1 MATSRPKK
9 SASSAS
15 STDATRSSREG
26 GALRATRANPK
37 GDGATGTS
45 PKTKR
50 GKSSSKEAAAASAVP
65 VFRNGREVVDAFFA
79 SKQWTAWQFQLDAWD
94 AFARR
99 ESGVITVAT
108 GAGKTYA
115 AYMGPFAA
123 MVDRVLAIEQ
133 GLHGN
138 APAPPGPWLLYLSP
152 LKSVARDV
160 ELALAEPI
168 RFAQLPIRIESRT
181 GDTTA
186 SMRAKQKLRLPEV
199 LITTPE
205 SLSLLLTREDAPAVF
220 AGLMGVIV
228 DEWHELLA
236 SKRGTQVE
244 LALARLRRFSP
255 RLSTWGM
262 SATIANLDDAAD
274 AIVGTRAAETAPP
287 TIVRGDM
294 DRPTTIDAILP
305 RNERALPWCGHLGL
319 SMMPAVL
326 EELDPRV
333 PTIIFTNTRS
343 QAERWFSA
351 IMAARPELEAVSALH
366 HGSLDR
372 DDRQDVES
380 GLKSGA
386 VRLVVATSSLDLGVD
401 FEPIER
407 VIQIGSPKGVGR
419 LLQRAG
425 RASHRPRAAC
435 RISCVPTHALELIE
449 IAAAR
454 EAALAGKIE
463 ARPAPDKPLDV
474 LAQHLVT
481 CALGGGFT
489 PDDLF
494 EEVRTA
500 HAYRTLTRQEFEW
513 ALALVREGGGT
524 LKAYA
529 QYHKVAMDEH
539 GIYRGSSPKLAQLHR
554 LNIGTITGDAT
565 LDIRYMSGKSL
576 GKIEEHFVA
585 HLREGVRFVFAG
597 KVLKFVTL
605 RDLVCYVQPAT
616 GSTNHTPIWSGT
628 RLPISES
635 LAEGIRETLERVA
648 AGDRWCPELHEADAL
663 IRVQQRESIVPGA
676 HETLGEILR
685 SREGT
690 HLFLFPFEGRLVNAG
705 LGALMALRL
714 TRSVKATFAVAAN
727 DYGVELL
734 CPDDF
739 DFESLLT
746 PTLFSCDSL
755 AEDAVLSA
763 NLSQLAK
770 LHFREI
776 ARVAGLVFQTYPG
789 AHKSGRQ
796 LQANSS
802 LIFDVLNDFDKDNM
816 LLLQA
821 RREVLDRH
829 FEQSRLGRT
838 LDRIAGQPMRVVR
851 ITRPTPLSFPLVIER
866 QSAKLSSESI
876 LERVERM
883 RDTWESE
890 AREDP
895 GVGGDSEARPMPAS
909 LPRRWMAG
917 PRRRAND
924 GGR

>member
-1 MATSRPKK
+1 MRPRRTQTRTPDSSANSGDDGPIPRGEIGSGGRRTSRTAARAASK
-9 SASSAS
+9 SSAK
-15 STDATRSSREG
+15 AIARE
-26 GALRATRANPK
+26 ASPRKAAQ
-37 GDGATGTS
+37 GDG
-45 PKTKR
+45 R
-50 GKSSSKEAAAASAVP
+50 AV
-65 VFRNGREVVDAFFA
+65 VEAFFA
-79 SKQWTAWQFQLDAWD
+79 SKAWDPWPFQRESWD
-94 AFARR
+94 AFARG

-123 MVDRVLAIEQ
+123 MVDRALAIEA
-133 GLHGN
+133 GAL
-138 APAPPGPWLLYLSP
+138 PSPGPWLLYLSP

-160 ELALAEPI
+160 EIALGEPI
-168 RFAQLPIRIESRT
+168 RFAGLPIRIESRT
-181 GDTTA
+181 GDTSA
-186 SMRAKQKLRLPEV
+186 SMRAKQKARLPEV

-205 SLSLLLTREDAPAVF
+205 SLSLLLTREDARSAF

-244 LALARLRRFSP
+244 LALARLRRFAP
-255 RLSTWGM
+255 GLRTWAM
-262 SATIANLDDAAD
+262 SATIANLDEAAS
-274 AIVGTRAAETAPP
+274 AVVGSGGARAA
-287 TIVRGDM
+287 TIVRGEM
-294 DRPTTIDAILP
+294 ERPTTIDAILP
-305 RNERALPWCGHLGL
+305 RDARSLPWCGHLGL
-319 SMMPAVL
+319 SMVPAVI

-333 PTIIFTNTRS
+333 PTIVFTNTRS
-343 QAERWFSA
+343 QAERWFGA
-351 IMAARPELEAVSALH
+351 IMAARPDLEPVSALH

-372 DDRQDVES
+372 DDRQDVEA
-380 GLKSGA
+380 GLKAGTI
-386 VRLVVATSSLDLGVD
+386 RIVVATSSLDLGVD

-500 HAYRTLTRQEFEW
+500 YAYRALTREEFDW

-524 LKAYA
+524 LRAYA
-529 QYHKVAMDEH
+529 QYHKIATDSEGV
-539 GIYRGSSPKLAQLHR
+539 YRGASPKLAQLHR

-565 LDIRYMSGKSL
+565 LEIRYMRGKSL
-576 GKIEEHFVA
+576 GRIEEHFVA
-585 HLREGVRFVFAG
+585 HLREGQRFVFAG
-597 KVLKFVTL
+597 KVLTFVTL

-616 GSTNHTPIWSGT
+616 GSSNHTPIWSGT

-635 LAEGIRETLERVA
+635 LAQGIRETLERAA
-648 AGDRWCPELHEADAL
+648 AGDRWCPELHEADRL
-663 IRVQQRESIVPGA
+663 IRIQQRESLVPGA
-676 HETLGEILR
+676 HETLAEVLR

-690 HLFLFPFEGRLVNAG
+690 HLFLYPFEGRLVNAG
-705 LGALMALRL
+705 LGALLALRL
-714 TRSVKATFAVAAN
+714 TRRVKATFAIAAN

-734 CPDDF
+734 CPDEF
-739 DFESLLT
+739 DFAALLSAS
-746 PTLFSCDSL
+746 LFSRDAL
-755 AEDAVLSA
+755 AEDAVQSA

-770 LHFREI
+770 LQFREI
-776 ARVAGLVFQTYPG
+776 ARVAGLVFQTFPG
-789 AHKSGRQ
+789 AHKSGKQ
-796 LQANSS
+796 LQASSS
-802 LIFDVLNDFDKDNM
+802 LIFDVLNDFDTENM

-829 FEQSRLGRT
+829 FEQSRMGRT
-838 LDRIAGQPMRVVR
+838 LDRIAGQPIRVVR
-851 ITRPTPLSFPLVIER
+851 ISRPTPLSFPLVIER
-866 QSAKLSSESI
+866 QSARLSSETI

-883 RDTWESE
+883 RETWERE
-890 AREDP
+890 AASGADP
-895 GVGGDSEARPMPAS
+895 GTHAGRESEDEPAAV
-909 LPRRWMAG
+909 PRRWMAG
-917 PRRRAND
+917 PRRRSND
-924 GGR
+924 AGR

>member
-1 MATSRPKK
+1 MDGPGIPG
-9 SASSAS
+9 SSGRLS
-15 STDATRSSREG
+15 DAVEPSHRRDRAREG
-26 GALRATRANPK
+26 APAGKPTKPRAKGRGMGGKVRGDAALSGADAQIYR
-37 GDGATGTS
+37 D
-45 PKTKR
+45 
-50 GKSSSKEAAAASAVP
+50 
-65 VFRNGREVVDAFFA
+65 GREVVDAFFA
-79 SKQWTAWQFQLDAWD
+79 SKNWTPWPFQIDAWD
-94 AFARR
+94 AFAQGD
-99 ESGVITVAT
+99 SGVITVAT

-123 MVDRVLAIEQ
+123 MVNRVLDAEQ
-133 GLHGN
+133 MLGDENGGCG
-138 APAPPGPWLLYLSP
+138 APPGPWLLYLSP

-168 RFAQLPIRIESRT
+168 RFAGLPIRIESRT
-181 GDTTA
+181 GDTPA
-186 SMRAKQKLRLPEV
+186 SVRAKQKQRLPEV

-205 SLSLLLTREDAPAVF
+205 SLSLLLTREDAPSAF
-220 AGLMGVIV
+220 SGLLGVIV

-255 RLSTWGM
+255 GLRSWAM
-262 SATIANLDDAAD
+262 SATIANLEEAAS
-274 AIVGTRAAETAPP
+274 AVVGTGNAASL
-287 TIVRGDM
+287 VRGEM
-294 DRPTTIDAILP
+294 ERPMTIDAILP
-305 RNERALPWCGHLGL
+305 RQERALPWCGHLGL
-319 SMMPAVL
+319 SMVPAVL

-333 PTIIFTNTRS
+333 PTIVFTNTRS

-351 IMAARPELEAVSALH
+351 LMAARPELERVSALH

-372 DDRQDVES
+372 DDRHDVEA
-380 GLKSGA
+380 GLKAGTT
-386 VRLVVATSSLDLGVD
+386 RLVVATSSLDLGVD

-481 CALGGGFT
+481 CALGGGFV
-489 PDDLF
+489 PERLF
-494 EEVRTA
+494 DEVRTA
-500 HAYRTLTRQEFEW
+500 HAYRSLTREEFEW

-529 QYHKVAMDEH
+529 QYHRIAMDEW
-539 GIYRGSSPKLAQLHR
+539 GVYRGSSPKLAQLHR

-565 LDIRYMSGKSL
+565 IDIRYMSGKSL
-576 GKIEEHFVA
+576 GRIEEHFVA
-585 HLREGVRFVFAG
+585 HLREGERFVFAG
-597 KVLKFVTL
+597 KVLKFVML
-605 RDLVCYVQPAT
+605 RDLVCYVRPAA

-635 LAEGIRETLERVA
+635 LAEGIRETLERAA
-648 AGDRWCPELHEADAL
+648 AGERWCPELREADAL

-676 HETLGEILR
+676 HETLAEILR

-714 TRSVKATFAVAAN
+714 TRHVKATFAIAAN

-734 CPDDF
+734 CPDTF
-739 DFESLLT
+739 DFEPMLK
-746 PTLFSCDSL
+746 PALFTRDSL

-770 LHFREI
+770 LQFREI

-789 AHKSGRQ
+789 AHKTGKQ

-802 LIFDVLNDFDKDNM
+802 LIYDVLADFDKDNM

-838 LDRIAGQPMRVVR
+838 LDRIGDQTMRVVA

-866 QSAKLSSESI
+866 QSARLSSETI

-883 RDTWESE
+883 RQTWDEDS
-890 AREDP
+890 RDP
-895 GVGGDSEARPMPAS
+895 GAVGDSGSDGSDRGISAA

-917 PRRRAND
+917 PRRRSND
-924 GGR
+924 GAR

>member
-1 MATSRPKK
+1 MATSRNRPKN
-9 SASSAS
+9 SASLAS
-15 STDATRSSREG
+15 STDASQPERDAEDRARRGVGRTGSGGGDSEASKSR
-26 GALRATRANPK
+26 RATR
-37 GDGATGTS
+37 S
-45 PKTKR
+45 PSATKR
-50 GKSSSKEAAAASAVP
+50 RKKASESGPSNAP
-65 VFRNGREVVDAFFA
+65 AFRNGREVVDAFFA
-79 SKQWTAWQFQLDAWD
+79 SKNWTPWAFQLDAWD
-94 AFARR
+94 AFARG

-133 GLHGN
+133 GLH
-138 APAPPGPWLLYLSP
+138 ADQPLPGPWLLYLSP

-160 ELALAEPI
+160 ELALSEPI

-181 GDTTA
+181 GDTSA
-186 SMRAKQKLRLPEV
+186 SVRAKQKQRLPEV

-205 SLSLLLTREDAPAVF
+205 SLSLLLTRDEAPAAF

-244 LALARLRRFSP
+244 LALARLRRFAPSL
-255 RLSTWGM
+255 RTWAM
-262 SATIANLDDAAD
+262 SATIANIDDAAN
-274 AIVGTRAAETAPP
+274 AVVGTHRPSTL
-287 TIVRGDM
+287 VRGEM
-294 DRPTTIDAILP
+294 ERPTTIDAILP
-305 RNERALPWCGHLGL
+305 RNERSLPWCGHLGL
-319 SMMPAVL
+319 SMVPAVL

-333 PTIIFTNTRS
+333 PTILFTNTRS
-343 QAERWFSA
+343 QAERWFGA
-351 IMAARPELEAVSALH
+351 LMAARPELESVSALH

-372 DDRQDVES
+372 DDRHDVET
-380 GLKSGA
+380 GLKAGTT
-386 VRLVVATSSLDLGVD
+386 RLVVATSSLDLGVD

-481 CALGGGFT
+481 CALGGGFM

-494 EEVRTA
+494 DEVRTA
-500 HAYRTLTRQEFEW
+500 HAYRALTRQEFDW

-529 QYHKVAMDEH
+529 QYHKIALNEH
-539 GIYRGSSPKLAQLHR
+539 GMYRGSSPKLAQLHR

-565 LDIRYMSGKSL
+565 LDIRYMTGKSL
-576 GKIEEHFVA
+576 GRIEEHFVA
-585 HLREGVRFVFAG
+585 HLREGERFVFAG

-635 LAEGIRETLERVA
+635 LAEGIRETLERAA

-663 IRVQQRESIVPGA
+663 IRVQQRESIVPVA
-676 HETLGEILR
+676 HESLAEILR

-714 TRSVKATFAVAAN
+714 TRHVKATFAVAAN

-734 CPDDF
+734 CPDAF

-746 PTLFSCDSL
+746 PSLFTRDSL

-770 LHFREI
+770 LQFREI

-789 AHKSGRQ
+789 THKTGKQ

-816 LLLQA
+816 LLHQA

-838 LDRIAGQPMRVVR
+838 LDRIAGQPIR
-851 ITRPTPLSFPLVIER
+851 IVNISRPTPLSFPLVIER
-866 QSAKLSSESI
+866 QSAKLSSETI

-883 RDTWESE
+883 RDTWE
-890 AREDP
+890 REDL
-895 GVGGDSEARPMPAS
+895 GVGKDSEPTAKPVA

-917 PRRRAND
+917 PRRRSND
-924 GGR
+924 